1 LNEGVLVQER
11 RYEVDRQ
18 FSRPD
23 LTDCLPEG
31 GALVPRSPVALR
43 GADAVEGGLVPPSDR
58 VGAKASTAGVVTDAL
73 RRDMSR
79 IFGYD
84 LLVYLREP
92 LSDGDTAV
100 HQMRV
105 GCRRLRVDLRMLRP
119 LLDAAVARRSWRKLG
134 GAWATWKPANRP
146 RLTGRLS
153 S

>member
-43 GADAVEGGLVPPSDR
+43 GADAV
-58 VGAKASTAGVVTDAL
+58 ADAL
-73 RRDMSR
+73 RRDMNR